1 MKKTICLAL
10 ILFAVFA
17 LAVLAEEGSFVTA
30 ADNGRLRLSVNEQTL
45 EVQLED
51 LANGELYETKVMNGQ
66 NGNKTTVYNR
76 FRY

>member
-66 NGNKTTVYNR
+66 NGRTWRKRTEP
-76 FRY
+76 